1 MSDYDRSDVN
11 RLLRVLRHQEA
22 DRLPHI
28 ELWVTSQAVYESV
41 LERKLDYEIGDAAE
55 GGQSITS
62 EDDVEFA
69 QRLGQDAVLCNFNWR
84 PNNVFRKAAI
94 GALVSTIFNPPGEML
109 YFRSSDEM

>member
-41 LERKLDYEIGDAAE
+41 LERQLDSGLLIRPRMFMEIFPTA
-55 GGQSITS
+55 
-62 EDDVEFA
+62 
-69 QRLGQDAVLCNFNWR
+69 
-84 PNNVFRKAAI
+84 
-94 GALVSTIFNPPGEML
+94 
-109 YFRSSDEM
+109 